1 MFHRI
6 VIAFDGSSGA
16 RRALAV
22 GLDLARELGAA
33 VWVLSVE
40 EHLPHYAATV
50 GEVLEEKDERDQYF
64 TALQAEAS
72 AMGRERGLAVRT
84 EIRAGQAARVITVF
98 AEEEGADLLVI
109 GHSGHSE
116 VWGRFMGST
125 ADKIS
130 RHAPCSVLVVR

>member
-6 VIAFDGSSGA
+6 VIAFDGSPGA
-16 RRALAV
+16 RRALTV

-40 EHLPHYAATV
+40 EYLPHYAATV
-50 GEVLEEKDERDQYF
+50 GEVLEEKDERDRYF
-64 TALQAEAS
+64 AALQAEAT

-84 EIRAGQAARVITVF
+84 EIRAGQAARAITAF
-98 AEEEGADLLVI
+98 AEEERADLLVI